1 MSSIDEPLKFSDQT
15 KLGVPW
21 KHFAEAVLFTEE
33 DAGQGS
39 HPPHPVIAMLH
50 VREYNG
56 DDPFEVAIG
65 GEEQID
71 ALISVLRITKA
82 RMKVHAAE
90 QQLSGLQ
97 HAAQHLEPTLL

>member
-1 MSSIDEPLKFSDQT
+1 MSNLDKPLKFSDQT
-15 KLGVPW
+15 KLGAPW
-21 KHFAEAVLFTEE
+21 SHFAEAVLFTEE

-56 DDPFEVAIG
+56 EAPFEVAIG
-65 GEEQID
+65 GEKQID
-71 ALISVLRITKA
+71 ALISVLQITKA

-90 QQLSGLQ
+90 QKLSGLQ
-97 HAAQHLEPTLL
+97 RTAQHLEATLL